1 MIKFYKA
8 LKDNTITNA
17 FSLGIKNRATG
28 SNMGAADIVEVFS
41 IYGQAS
47 GSGGRSQELSRAI
60 LEFDV
65 QSIIDDRASGLL
77 PASGSVEFRLRMFN
91 AKHVEMTP
99 NDYELAVHPLTEE
112 WQEGYGLDLDQ
123 YKDKT
128 FDNFGSN
135 WEKRSGSTSWTTVGG
150 TYDNAVVYS
159 QSFPIG
165 TEDLDVD
172 VSATVESWVGGGL
185 TNNGF
190 MVKLGET
197 FEAYYSASTGANSGS
212 IIHNVNGL
220 KQTKYT
226 KNFFG
231 RGSEFFHKVPVIQ
244 AVWSDVKYDDRGGF
258 VPSSSLAP
266 AADNINKI
274 KFYNYQRGR
283 LVDIP
288 GTPTLT
294 VDIYSSSNGT
304 PSGSS
309 LGTFSVSKE
318 STGVYSA
325 DVHVATTLNSLN
337 DVWMTGSTALHTGS
351 IRVKQATNYH
361 KNTKDDYVVSMIGNK
376 KEYQN
381 TGDERFRVHFR
392 KKDWRPTLYDVAVN
406 TVDTE
411 YLRSASYSVYRD
423 VDDLEVI
430 SHNTGS
436 YLGTVMSYNVSGSYF
451 DLDMSSFESG
461 YSYYFKFAVYDDF
474 AGNFVE
480 LEKKFRFRIK

>member
-8 LKDNTITNA
+8 DKDNTITNA

-28 SNMGAADIVEVFS
+28 SNMGASDIMEVFS
-41 IYGQAS
+41 IYGQGS
-47 GSGGRSQELSRAI
+47 GSDGYSQELSRAI
-60 LEFDV
+60 IQFDV
-65 QSIIDDRASGLL
+65 QSIIADRNSGLL
-77 PASGSVEFRLRMFN
+77 PASGSVQFRLRMFN

-99 NDYELAVHPLTEE
+99 KDYELAVHPLTES
-112 WQEGYGLDLDQ
+112 WQEGYGLDMDT
-123 YKDKT
+123 YKDKSY
-128 FDNFGSN
+128 DNFGSN
-135 WEKRSGSTSWTTVGG
+135 WIRRSGNTSWSTVGG
-150 TYDNAVVYS
+150 AYDNSVVYS
-159 QSFPIG
+159 QSFPVG

-172 VSATVESWVGGGL
+172 VSATVESWIGGGL

-197 FEAYYSASTGANSGS
+197 YEAYYSASSGANTGS
-212 IIHNVNGL
+212 LIHNLSGL

-244 AVWSDVKYDDRGGF
+244 AIWDDVKYDDRGGF

-266 AADNINKI
+266 SADNINKI

-294 VDIYSSSNGT
+294 VDIYSSSNGV
-304 PSGSS
+304 PAGSS

-318 STGVYSA
+318 STGVYVS
-325 DVHVATTLNSLN
+325 DVHVATSLSSLN
-337 DVWMTGSTALHTGS
+337 DVWSTSSTELFTGS
-351 IRVKQATNYH
+351 IRVKQSTNYQ
-361 KNTKDDYVVSMIGNK
+361 KNTNDDYVVSLIGNK
-376 KEYQN
+376 KVYQN

-392 KKDWRPTLYDVAVN
+392 KKDWTPTLYDVAVN

-436 YLGTVMSYNVSGSYF
+436 YNGTLMSYNTSGSYF

-461 YSYYFKFAVYDDF
+461 YSYYFKFAVYDGF

-480 LEKKFRFRIK
+480 LPKKFRFKIK